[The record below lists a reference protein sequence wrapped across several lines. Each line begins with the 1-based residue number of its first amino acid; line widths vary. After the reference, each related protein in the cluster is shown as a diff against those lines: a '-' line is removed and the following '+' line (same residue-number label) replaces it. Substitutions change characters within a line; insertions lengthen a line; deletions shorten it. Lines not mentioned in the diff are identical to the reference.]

1 MTLINRRQG
10 GVTIIEVMIA
20 ILMLAMGLLGVLGLV
35 TRSMQF
41 SSSANYRTIAA
52 QQSYAMAEILRSNPS
67 MLDQFRDL
75 PAAGAVPVASCFQN
89 AGCTTTANWTSTA
102 YGQWRLQLAAILPSG
117 SGYVCR
123 DSVADNLAA
132 NADAPSTDADWMCDN
147 AGSYVVK
154 VCWNESR
161 AAIGAFAGGAMCVW
175 TTL

>member
-1 MTLINRRQG
+1 MMRKMRRQE
-10 GVTIIEVMIA
+10 GVSIIEVMLA
-20 ILMLAMGLLGVLGLV
+20 VLMLAMGLLGVLGLV
-35 TRSMQF
+35 VRSMQF

-67 MLDQFRDL
+67 MLDQFREL
-75 PAAGAVPVASCFQN
+75 PAAGATPIAGCFEN
-89 AGCTTTANWTSTA
+89 AGCATTSDWTSTA
-102 YGQWRLQLAAILPSG
+102 YGQWRLQLAATLPAG

-123 DSVADNLAA
+123 DSTADNLAENA
-132 NADAPSTDADWMCDN
+132 NAPSTDATWMCDN